1 MEIILIIAVY
11 ILGCVLAYGRVR
23 ASIRLD
29 GDQIDSDN
37 LPTLIKF
44 TASSWIGFIAG
55 VIVYHVEE
63 EQTFFKFK

>member
-23 ASIRLD
+23 ASIWLD
-29 GDQIDSDN
+29 DKCINN

-44 TASSWIGFIAG
+44 TLASWIGFIAG
-55 VIVYHVEE
+55 FIVYHVEE
-63 EQTFFKFK
+63 EKTFFKFK